1 MRAQQLHTAD
11 ELLTINQAAVVL
23 NIHPK
28 SVQRAIWRGALP
40 TVGVEAIWPHSRRRL
55 RRRDVE
61 RYAANRKTWKG
72 KRPWPSG
79 MTAH

>member
-1 MRAQQLHTAD
+1 MSAQDSHAAD
-11 ELLTINQAAVVL
+11 ELLTIDQAAALL

-40 TVGVEAIWPHSRRRL
+40 TVGVEAVWPHSQRRL
-55 RRRDVE
+55 RRRDIE

-72 KRPWPSG
+72 RSPWPPV
-79 MTAH
+79 TTIH